1 MMDQQTFQ
9 LFRLKI
15 PTRKTLL
22 SNSHDFEKT
31 QKLVK
36 TSAAFSNFVTLQSLF
51 PATDSINHVLN
62 FIPHTIFHKLFFTK

>member
-22 SNSHDFEKT
+22 SNSHDFEET

-51 PATDSINHVLN
+51 PAVDSVNHVLN
-62 FIPHTIFHKLFFTK
+62 FISHTIFHKLFFTK